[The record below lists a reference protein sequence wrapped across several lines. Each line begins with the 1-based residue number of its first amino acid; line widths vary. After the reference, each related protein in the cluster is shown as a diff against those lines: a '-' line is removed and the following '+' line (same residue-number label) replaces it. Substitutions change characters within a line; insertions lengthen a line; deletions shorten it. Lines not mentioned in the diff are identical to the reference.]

1 MWTQMPGVAGI
12 QPRPSNCHSLT
23 LVGQRLFVAGGF
35 SEPPEPPVM
44 PLAALDLDVS
54 GWQHPATCVGAR
66 GFLLPCPRYAHS
78 AVAFSDAFLV
88 VFGGYGMGHW
98 LNDLWLADVRA
109 DSSGAPGTSSLAVA
123 TTAGAAGQSHPS
135 SAASTSRRASHAPP
149 AQGGSGWPSLVTW
162 HATAP
167 GGPQPPP
174 RAAHSAVVCDGS
186 MVIYGGND
194 GSRLFDDSWMLS
206 VRLSAPAPIAHVS
219 QLPPSRLAQLTDAL
233 LEWRPVDY
241 LGTPPSPRSGH
252 SCVLHGSEMLVFGG
266 GEGWGGHCFNDLH
279 SGHVDVKS
287 GSIVWVRPSSTG
299 TPPPPRSGHSA
310 SLVGER
316 MFVFGGGDARRALN
330 DLHVLD
336 LAAMAWSRP
345 SDTGVL
351 PPPRGGHAAA
361 AVGTLIAVFG
371 GASPDGH
378 GFNDLHLLDTAYSP
392 YDAMDDVGAGG
403 SLREDGAVPSA
414 SSTAAA
420 TGAAPFHGAG
430 GDADGVSEAEQA
442 MPSLLMTQSDN
453 EVRTSRRVTVS
464 GRVAPSGGGVAGPP
478 PVRPVALSLDRLALG
493 AAVSRPV
500 AIGRRA
506 APPASPGS
514 HLGPFSSTPPALLG
528 VATESVAGGGGASVL
543 PDHQNPIRAL
553 AVSLRGAL
561 APAVVPESAAQ
572 GRSPAAAVATPVISP
587 PPAKTALLA
596 RVAALQRADDERYA
610 QLSGQLER
618 WRDERRAE
626 LDAFREQMLAEL
638 A

>member
-1 MWTQMPGVAGI
+1 MWTQMPGVAGV

-54 GWQHPATCVGAR
+54 GWQHPAACVGAR

-78 AVAFSDAFLV
+78 AVAFSDSFLV

-109 DSSGAPGTSSLAVA
+109 DSSVAPGTSSTVA
-123 TTAGAAGQSHPS
+123 ASTAGAAGGPSHPS
-135 SAASTSRRASHAPP
+135 SAASRRASHAPP
-149 AQGGSGWPSLVTW
+149 AHGGSGWPSLVTW

-174 RAAHSAVVCDGS
+174 RAAHSAVVCDGT
-186 MVIYGGND
+186 MVVYGGND

-206 VRLSAPAPIAHVS
+206 VRLSTPSPIVHVS
-219 QLPPSRLAQLTDAL
+219 QLPSSRLAQLTDAL

-392 YDAMDDVGAGG
+392 YDAMDDAGAGAG
-403 SLREDGAVPSA
+403 PRVEDGSA

-420 TGAAPFHGAG
+420 TGAAAFHGAG
-430 GDADGVSEAEQA
+430 EAGGASEAEQA
-442 MPSLLMTQSDN
+442 VSSLLMTQSDN

-464 GRVAPSGGGVAGPP
+464 GRVAPSGSAAPP
-478 PVRPVALSLDRLALG
+478 PVRPVALSFDRLALG
-493 AAVSRPV
+493 AAAVGRPV

-514 HLGPFSSTPPALLG
+514 HLGSCSTPSALLG
-528 VATESVAGGGGASVL
+528 VASDSAAGGGGASML
-543 PDHQNPIRAL
+543 PDHQNPIRA
-553 AVSLRGAL
+553 VSLRVAL
-561 APAVVPESAAQ
+561 APAGLPESAAQ
-572 GRSPAAAVATPVISP
+572 GRSPAASATPVISP
-587 PPAKTALLA
+587 PPAKAALLA
-596 RVAALQRADDERYA
+596 RFAALQRADDERYA
-610 QLSGQLER
+610 QLSGQLDR
-618 WRDERRAE
+618 WRDDRRAE

-638 A
+638 GLS